1 MTEQV
6 QTILTFVVVAGAAV
20 YTIYALRSLF
30 IRRKDDGCTSHG
42 CPSCGIKNDIKKSYN
57 KKLEADKLKYN
68 KGNHCH

>member
-68 KGNHCH
+68 KENHCH